1 VTLPPDHLA
10 YPHRGPGMDH
20 DRYAWSPLPARSPVT
35 WPGGKRVAL
44 VVMPTLQW
52 FPLDMTSTPFAPI
65 GTPDEPYPDYRA
77 YSHRDYGNRV
87 GIFRIMAVLDRLGLP
102 ATCRVNGIVAKR
114 YPDLLAEVVR
124 RRWEVAAYGW
134 HMGRTH
140 HAGLRSE
147 DEAGLIEQTLALLRR
162 ATGQPVAGWLS
173 PGGTES
179 PVTLDLLAA
188 RGVAYVLDWAH
199 DELPSPLRTAS
210 GVIHALPQAP
220 DLDDTICI
228 WQNRHST
235 DEFAEAIMDTYQ
247 LLDREAK
254 DRGGRVLPLALHPW
268 IVGQPHRIGTL
279 DRVLTDLAGRAGV
292 WPATAAEVLAAF
304 TSQQEHTA

>member
-1 VTLPPDHLA
+1 
-10 YPHRGPGMDH
+10 MDH
-20 DRYAWSPLPARSPVT
+20 DRYAWSPLPARPPVS
-35 WPGGKRVAL
+35 WPGGAASPWSSCRRSSGSRW
-44 VVMPTLQW
+44 TW
-52 FPLDMTSTPFAPI
+52 RSTPFAPV

-87 GIFRIMAVLDRLGLP
+87 GIFRIMAVLDRLALP

-114 YPDLLAEVVR
+114 YPELLAEVVR

-140 HAGLRSE
+140 HAGLRPE
-147 DEAGLIEQTLALLRR
+147 DETGLIEQTLGARSGERPANRSR
-162 ATGQPVAGWLS
+162 AGS
-173 PGGTES
+173 PREEPS
-179 PVTLDLLAA
+179 RPATLDLLAA
-188 RGVAYVLDWAH
+188 RGVTYVLDWAH

-210 GVIHALPQAP
+210 GLIHAMPQAP

-235 DEFAEAIMDTYQ
+235 DEFADAIMDAYQ
-247 LLDREAK
+247 LLDHEAN
-254 DRGGRVLPLALHPW
+254 DRGGRVLPIAIHPW
-268 IVGQPHRIGTL
+268 IVGQPHRIATL
-279 DRVLTDLAGRAGV
+279 DRVLTDLADRAGV

>member
-1 VTLPPDHLA
+1 MTLSPDHLA

-20 DRYAWSPLPARSPVT
+20 DRYAWSSLPGRAPVS

-52 FPLDMTSTPFAPI
+52 FPLDMTSTPFAPV

-102 ATCRVNGIVAKR
+102 ATCRVNGIIAKR

-140 HAGLRSE
+140 HADLRPE
-147 DEAGLIEQTLALLRR
+147 DEAALIEQTLGVLRR
-162 ATGQPVAGWLS
+162 ATGQPVSGWLS

-179 PVTLDLLAA
+179 AVTLDLLAA
-188 RGVAYVLDWAH
+188 RGVTYVLDWAH
-199 DELPSPLRTAS
+199 DELPSPLRTAA
-210 GVIHALPQAP
+210 GVIHAMPQAP

-235 DEFAEAIMDTYQ
+235 TEFAEAIMDAYQ
-247 LLDREAK
+247 MVDREAK
-254 DRGGRVLPLALHPW
+254 DRGGRVLPIAVHPW
-268 IVGQPHRIGTL
+268 IVGQPHRIGAL
-279 DRVLTDLAGRAGV
+279 DRVLTDLAGRPGV
-292 WPATAAEVLAAF
+292 WSATAAEVLAAF
-304 TSQQEHTA
+304 TSQQERIA